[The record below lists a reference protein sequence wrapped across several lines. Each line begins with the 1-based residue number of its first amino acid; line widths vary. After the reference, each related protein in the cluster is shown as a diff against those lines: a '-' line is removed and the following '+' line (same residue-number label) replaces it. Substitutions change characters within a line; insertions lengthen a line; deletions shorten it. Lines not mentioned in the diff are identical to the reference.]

1 MAAMSAAGLI
11 GAFRLYGME
20 RLGSR

>member
-11 GAFRLYGME
+11 GAIRLYGVE